1 MSSSTSFF
9 AQTVEDAP
17 LYFTPEEV
25 EKWKFY
31 YYVILELSVEKI
43 SMVFLFSRPQVE
55 ILSLI
60 PGKYVLAAFIF
71 VPCTH
76 IRLDVTEEG
85 CEICKYVLL
94 AK

>member
-17 LYFTPEEV
+17 LYFTPEE
-25 EKWKFY
+25 KWKFY
-31 YYVILELSVEKI
+31 SYVILELSVEKI

-55 ILSLI
+55 ILSLV
-60 PGKYVLAAFIF
+60 PGKYVLATFIF
-71 VPCTH
+71 VLRTH
-76 IRLDVTEEG
+76 IPLDVTEEG